1 MAKGGLVIDRVVV
14 RHMSLAVLLI
24 GATVSSSAVQAALAA
39 SPVKIR
45 VGHFPNVTHAQ
56 ALIAQNNG
64 WFSKALQPDAVVE
77 WKTFNAGP
85 AEIQALFAGELDL
98 AYIGPGPAIN
108 GYVKSKG
115 KLPIIIAGAADG
127 GAALVVRPAA
137 NIRSPDD
144 FRGKR
149 IATPQIGNTQDIALR
164 GWLKQHGLAPKEKG
178 GDVNVMPFANPD
190 QLTLFRQGQID
201 GAWAPEPWA
210 ARLVHEGGG
219 TVFLDERELWKDLT
233 GGKFSTTVLIAHPK
247 FLETHPELVRRWV
260 AAHVELTAWITAHS
274 DEAKTL
280 VNSEIKRVVGKA
292 LPPAVLDSAWGRVRF
307 TADPIKESI
316 AQSARWAFEQG
327 HLGRKEPDL
336 SGLVD
341 TRWLPADA
349 PAGQPKK

>member
-1 MAKGGLVIDRVVV
+1 MIHRLVVRNLLLALLVIGA
-14 RHMSLAVLLI
+14 LAL
-24 GATVSSSAVQAALAA
+24 TSALHGALAA
-39 SPVKIR
+39 PPVKIR

-56 ALIAQNNG
+56 PLIGQSNG
-64 WFSKALQPDAVVE
+64 WFSRALEPDAVVE

-98 AYIGPGPAIN
+98 GYIGPGPAIN
-108 GYVKSKG
+108 GFVKSKG
-115 KLPIIIAGAADG
+115 RLPIIIAGAADG
-127 GAALVVRPAA
+127 GAALVVRPEAG
-137 NIRSPDD
+137 IRSPAD

-164 GWLKQHGLAPKEKG
+164 GWLKQHGLAPTEKG
-178 GDVNVMPFANPD
+178 GDVRVMPFANPD

-219 TVFLDERELWKDLT
+219 TIFLDERELWKDLT
-233 GGKFSTTVLIAHPK
+233 GGRFSTTVLIAHPK
-247 FLETHPELVRRWV
+247 FLQAHPELARRWV
-260 AAHVELTAWITAHS
+260 AAHVELTTWITNHS
-274 DEAKTL
+274 DEAKTV
-280 VNSEIKRVVGKA
+280 VNSEIKRIVGKP
-292 LPPAVLDSAWGRVRF
+292 LPPAILDSAWGRVRF

-341 TRWLPADA
+341 TRWLPAEA
-349 PAGQPKK
+349 PAVQPKK

>member
-1 MAKGGLVIDRVVV
+1 MIDRFVV
-14 RHMSLAVLLI
+14 RNILLPTLAI
-24 GATVSSSAVQAALAA
+24 GATVFSGALHAALAA
-39 SPVKIR
+39 PPVKIR
-45 VGHFPNVTHAQ
+45 VGHFPNITHAQ
-56 ALIAQNNG
+56 PLIAQTNG

-77 WKTFNAGP
+77 WKMFNAGP
-85 AEIQALFAGELDL
+85 AEIQALFANELDL

-115 KLPIIIAGAADG
+115 KLPIVIAGAADG
-127 GAALVVRPAA
+127 GAALVVRPEAG
-137 NIRSPDD
+137 IHSPAD

-178 GDVNVMPFANPD
+178 GDVNVVPFANPD

-219 TVFLDERELWKDLT
+219 TIFLDERELWKDLT
-233 GGKFSTTVLIAHPK
+233 GGKFATTVLVAHPK
-247 FLETHPELVRRWV
+247 FLQTHPELVRRWV
-260 AAHVELTAWITAHS
+260 AAHVELTTWITAHS
-274 DEAKTL
+274 DAAKSL
-280 VNSEIKRVVGKA
+280 VNAELKRITGKP
-292 LPPAVLDSAWGRVRF
+292 LPPAVLDSAWSRVRF
-307 TADPIKESI
+307 TSDPIKASI

-336 SGLVD
+336 SGLID
-341 TRWLPADA
+341 TRWLPVET
-349 PAGQPKK
+349 PVGQPKK

>member
-1 MAKGGLVIDRVVV
+1 MIHRLVVRNLLLAPLVIGA
-14 RHMSLAVLLI
+14 LVL
-24 GATVSSSAVQAALAA
+24 TSALHGALAA
-39 SPVKIR
+39 PPVKIR

-56 ALIAQNNG
+56 PLIGQSNG
-64 WFSKALQPDAVVE
+64 WFSRALEPDAAVE

-85 AEIQALFAGELDL
+85 AVIQALFAGELDL

-115 KLPIIIAGAADG
+115 KLPVVIAGAADG
-127 GAALVVRPAA
+127 GAALVVRPGAG
-137 NIRSPDD
+137 IRTPAD

-164 GWLKQHGLAPKEKG
+164 GWLKQHGLAPTEKG
-178 GDVNVMPFANPD
+178 GDVSVMPFANPD

-219 TVFLDERELWKDLT
+219 TIFLDERELWKDLT
-233 GGKFSTTVLIAHPK
+233 GGRFPTTVLIAHPK
-247 FLETHPELVRRWV
+247 FLQAHPELARRWV
-260 AAHVELTAWITAHS
+260 AAHVDLTTWITNHS
-274 DEAKTL
+274 NEAKEV
-280 VNSEIKRVVGKA
+280 VNAELKRLTGKP

-307 TADPIKESI
+307 TSDPIKESI

-336 SGLVD
+336 SELVD
-341 TRWLPADA
+341 TRWLPTEA
-349 PAGQPKK
+349 PATQPKK

>member
-1 MAKGGLVIDRVVV
+1 MIARFLIQTV
-14 RHMSLAVLLI
+14 SLAGLLVT
-24 GATVSSSAVQAALAA
+24 ASSFDTVLAA
-39 SPVKIR
+39 PPTKIR

-56 ALIAQNNG
+56 PLIGQSNG
-64 WFSKALQPDAVVE
+64 WFTKALGSEVSVE

-85 AEIQALFAGELDL
+85 AEMQALFAGELDL

-115 KLPIIIAGAADG
+115 KLPFVIAGSADG
-127 GAALVVRPAA
+127 GAALVVRPEAG
-137 NIRSPDD
+137 IRSPAD

-164 GWLKQHGLAPKEKG
+164 GWLKKHGLAPTEKG
-178 GDVNVMPFANPD
+178 GDVKVMPFANPD

-233 GGKFSTTVLIAHPK
+233 GGRFSTTVLIAHPK
-247 FLETHPELVRRWV
+247 FIQAHPELVQRWV
-260 AAHVELTAWITAHS
+260 AAHLELTAWINDHS
-274 DEAKTL
+274 DEAKTV
-280 VNSEIKRVVGKA
+280 VNGEIKRLVGKP

-307 TADPIKESI
+307 TGDPIKESI
-316 AQSARWAFEQG
+316 IQSARWAFEQG

-341 TRWLPADA
+341 TRWLSAGTPAV
-349 PAGQPKK
+349 PPKK